1 MYEVMTIKDAKMK
14 LAQCEINLEYWLN
27 EKEIAINS
35 VMPKSKGFGSEVV
48 SGGTREDKYK
58 KLDYAIDEI
67 DPMIDY
73 LNKEISNLNNFIE
86 QSLKVIE
93 EYEPLERKIIELRDI
108 KKMKWRDIS
117 SITSYSERSCQRIY
131 DKYCKRVKKRRSNV
145 SWRTD
150 D

>member
-14 LAQCEINLEYWLN
+14 LAQCEINLEYWIN
-27 EKEIAINS
+27 EKNIAINS
-35 VMPKSKGFGSEVV
+35 VMPKSKSFDSEVV

-86 QSLKVIE
+86 QSLKIIG
-93 EYEPLERKIIELRDI
+93 EYEPLERKIIKLKEEDKLTYNEIARI
-108 KKMKWRDIS
+108 VN
-117 SITSYSERSCQRIY
+117 YSDRQCRRIY
-131 DKYCKRVKKRRSNV
+131 SKYKGTRRS
-145 SWRTD
+145 RHD
-150 D
+150 

>member
-35 VMPKSKGFGSEVV
+35 VMPKSKGFDSEVV

-67 DPMIDY
+67 DPTIEY

-86 QSLKVIE
+86 QSLKILG
-93 EYEPLERKIIELRDI
+93 EYEPLERKIIELREE
-108 KKMKWRDIS
+108 KKMKWEDIA
-117 SITSYSERSCQRIY
+117 TRVNYSDRQCKRIY
-131 DKYCKRVKKRRSNV
+131 SKYKGTRSSVYN
-145 SWRTD
+145 D
-150 D
+150 